1 MLVRAVLGSVMIENV
16 GITEGA
22 TVVES
27 FLTLDLSVC
36 GLDEP
41 VVMACVADCTA
52 CSCCLATANSVGG
65 VGNVVLGGGCLL
77 LGDFWTGDF

>member
-1 MLVRAVLGSVMIENV
+1 MLVGVVLEGVMIEND
-16 GITEGA
+16 GITDGV
-22 TVVES
+22 TIVKS

-41 VVMACVADCTA
+41 VVMTCVADCTA

-65 VGNVVLGGGCLL
+65 VGSVELGGCLL